1 MKKIVLLLFVSIFYW
16 GDCLHAQTQNA
27 LSFDNVDDYVTTGA
41 ASALISG
48 STQLT
53 LSLWVNPA
61 NANISFPDYDGFAGI
76 RNNTDA
82 DFYIVQ
88 HGNGLI
94 EARFRNSAGTAH
106 DIVFNGLIINS
117 WQHLVFTYNESMLR
131 LYHNSVLVGST
142 PATGSITNG
151 SQAFY
156 IGGMMYGAVN
166 YYMKGEIDEV
176 GLWTRAITQ
185 SEIDCLY
192 SGGLNPNSPNLVLAY
207 NFNQGIAGA
216 NNSGINTLNP
226 IAGSLS
232 GTLNNFALNGATSNW
247 VTGVNAGATINAT
260 ICSGQSYQFGT
271 QTLTQ
276 PGTYSA
282 TFASSTGCDST
293 VFLNLTVTPL
303 NTSLAVTGITIY
315 AMLSGAT
322 YQWVN
327 CNTGFSW
334 VSGAINQSFTP
345 TANGS
350 YAVIISDGSCT
361 DTSGCIPITTVGA
374 DGIQP
379 AGMLNVFPNPV
390 NDQLVIEVGKTVGS
404 LHICIRDLSGRI
416 IRENQF
422 MNTDQC
428 SLETSKL
435 SPGSYFVEISYDGI
449 TQTRRIVKE

>member
-16 GDCLHAQTQNA
+16 GNCLHAQTQNA
-27 LSFDNVDDYVTTGA
+27 LNFDNIDDNVNA
-41 ASALISG
+41 PFASALITG
-48 STQLT
+48 STQIS
-53 LSLWVNPA
+53 LSMWVKPMNS
-61 NANISFPDYDGFAGI
+61 NISFPDYDGFAGF

-88 HGNGLI
+88 HGNGMV
-94 EARFRNSAGTAH
+94 EARFRNSAGVAH
-106 DIVFNGLIINS
+106 DVVFNGLIINE
-117 WQHLVFTYNESMLR
+117 WQHFAFVYNESMVR
-131 LYHNSVLVGST
+131 LYHNGVMVGST
-142 PATGSITNG
+142 PASGTITNTDLSLMIG
-151 SQAFY
+151 SMVY
-156 IGGMMYGAVN
+156 STVN
-166 YYMKGEIDEV
+166 YYLYGELDEI
-176 GLWTRAITQ
+176 GLWNRAINQ
-185 SEIDCLY
+185 SEINCLY

-207 NFNQGIAGA
+207 NFNQGTAGA
-216 NNSGINTLNP
+216 NNTGINSLTP
-226 IAGSLS
+226 IAGAINGSLN
-232 GTLNNFALNGATSNW
+232 GFGLNGATSNW
-247 VTGVNAGATINAT
+247 VNGVNAGATINAT

-334 VSGAINQSFTP
+334 VSGAINQSFTA

-350 YAVIISDGSCT
+350 YAVILTDGSCT
-361 DTSGCIPITTVGA
+361 DTSVCIPITTVGV
-374 DGIQP
+374 DGIHP
-379 AGMLNVFPNPV
+379 AEMLNVFPNPV

-428 SLETSKL
+428 NLETSQL
-435 SPGSYFVEISYDGI
+435 SQGTYFVEINYDGI